1 MPQNAS
7 FSSSQAMPSFLKTEA
22 RSLSQEAYLRIKRLI
37 LSGTFK
43 DGEKIPEERIAQI
56 LNVSRTPIREALRQL
71 GQYGLVDIKP
81 RSYARVASVTL
92 KEAEQIARVR
102 LELEKLA
109 ARSFV
114 HNASDEDIDA
124 LESIADQIMEYLH
137 QNKLAEVFE
146 LDSTF
151 HLEMVRRSDNAVLYD
166 ILERLDAKNQLIR
179 MRLFA
184 SRSSDDVDSLFRQ
197 HQLLVEKSRQR
208 DEDGLM
214 RIIEMHITPGT

>member
-1 MPQNAS
+1 MPQNS
-7 FSSSQAMPSFLKTEA
+7 PFSSSHAMPSFLKTEA

-114 HNASDEDIDA
+114 HSATDEDIDA
-124 LESIADQIMEYLH
+124 LEAIADQIMECLH

-146 LDSTF
+146 LDSEF

-214 RIIEMHITPGT
+214 QIIEMHITPGT